1 MPISAKVIASSLNTC
16 GEQTMITTFELEYP
30 RFIHSELMTH
40 RVFSRNGASS
50 RAIPVEKQ
58 IEYIISNTAMPLE
71 WGKNKSG
78 MQASE
83 MVDNPIQD
91 EAISVWIKARDD
103 AIQNARKLIKLGIH
117 KQLTNR
123 ITEPFTHMKIIV
135 TSTEFENWF
144 KLRDHPDAQPEI
156 QKLAQA
162 MKTAFAN
169 STPRLLSNK
178 EWHMPYYED
187 GYWSPSISKHNL
199 EDAKAISSSCCAQ
212 VSYRKLDDTLEK
224 AKLIYDR
231 LITSEPVHASPFEHQ
246 AYPVDQLSDWKNIP
260 GATHIDKDNVV
271 WSGNFRN
278 WIQNRQIIHDS
289 SV

>member
-1 MPISAKVIASSLNTC
+1 MPISAKVIASSLNKYR
-16 GEQTMITTFELEYP
+16 EQTMITTFELEYP

-58 IEYIISNTAMPLE
+58 IEYIIGNTAMPLE

-83 MVDNPIQD
+83 TVDNNIQD
-91 EAISVWIKARDD
+91 EAISVWINARDD

-144 KLRDHPDAQPEI
+144 KLRDHSDAQPEI

-162 MKTAFAN
+162 MKIALMN
-169 STPRLLSNK
+169 STPKLLSNE

-187 GYWSPSISKHNL
+187 GYWSPSKSKHNL

-224 AKLIYDR
+224 AKIIYDR

-246 AYPVDQLSDWKNIP
+246 AHPIDQLSDWKNII
-260 GATHIDKDNVV
+260 GATHIDKNNVV

-278 WIQNRQIIHDS
+278 WIQNRQIINDS
-289 SV
+289 YV